1 MVDGKRQIKEKNI
14 SDQYTALNEDLK
26 RENKSLVERG
36 GQNILYWFGHMERMR
51 SGNRGNNFSVT

>member
-36 GQNILYWFGHMERMR
+36 WSEHSILVWSHGEDE
-51 SGNRGNNFSVT
+51 